1 MGTGTDPADS
11 DRVVHGPPEVDTDAA
26 LADADTEEF
35 RDRRVVDEHADE
47 IGKVTDVIYDPATN
61 HPTWLVVHA
70 GLLHADHYMPV
81 SGTYRSENGDLVSP
95 FDKHSVQHAPKAHK
109 DHVLTR
115 ELESELRAYYT
126 PEGDDA
132 IST

>member
-1 MGTGTDPADS
+1 MGTGSDPADS
-11 DRVVHGPPEVDTDAA
+11 DRGVHDPPEVDTDAA
-26 LADADTEEF
+26 LAFADTEEF
-35 RDRRVVDEHADE
+35 RDHRVIDEHAEE
-47 IGKVTDVIYDPATN
+47 IGKVTDVIYDSATN
-61 HPTWLVVHA
+61 RPIWLVVHA

-95 FDKHSVQHAPKAHK
+95 FDKYTVQHAPKAHK
-109 DHVLTR
+109 DHVLAR

-126 PEGDDA
+126 LDGDDA